1 MNKEKIMSKEAFDEL
16 IDNLEIIERMTLYGR
31 KSIKHWVK
39 ALQKENEEKDKQI
52 DIMVRAFRQDDVRS
66 VEEIKQYFENKAKKE

>member
-66 VEEIKQYFENKAKKE
+66 VEEIKQYFERKSSE